1 MNRSHQVSVAFI
13 AFCALFLAGKATA
26 FAGKAP
32 LNAAADVEEQSSGE
46 ALLLE
51 VSDAIGP
58 ATANY
63 IVEGI
68 DRAEEEGFSLVVL
81 KLDTPGGLDTAM
93 RDIIKRILNSK
104 VPVVTWVAPEGARAA
119 SAGTYILYA
128 SHIAAM
134 APATNLGA
142 ATPIS
147 IGGNTPAPEKPDNP
161 GADESA
167 ADDGGKDSP
176 AAANRPSAAEQK
188 AVNDAVAYIRSLAEE
203 RGRNADW
210 AERAV
215 REGASLSSNS
225 ALEQNV
231 IDVVARNLPELLK
244 AIDGKTVNT
253 VSGTTE
259 IASSGLTIVTEEP
272 DWRTELLSIITNPSI
287 AYMLM
292 LVGIY
297 GLLFEGYNP
306 GAIVPGVV
314 GAICILLAL
323 YAFQLLPVNY
333 AGLGLI
339 VLGVILMTAEVFAP
353 SFGALGLGGII
364 AFVFGSVI
372 LIDSDVPGFGI
383 PLPLILGASV
393 IGGLSVLGIVWF
405 AVSSK
410 NRRIVSGKEEMI
422 GSMATALRDFQGK
435 GLVHTHG
442 ENWSAF
448 SEQAVAKGQV
458 VRIKALEGLTVHIEP
473 VEDSTLQQQDGGN
486 EEENA

>member
-1 MNRSHQVSVAFI
+1 MKRRHQLSAAFF
-13 AFCALFLAGKATA
+13 AFCALFLVVTATA
-26 FAGKAP
+26 LAEAGGEAP
-32 LNAAADVEEQSSGE
+32 ADDAANQASGE

-128 SHIAAM
+128 SHVAAM

-147 IGGNTPAPEKPDNP
+147 IGGNTPAPDKTDKPAE
-161 GADESA
+161 GETA
-167 ADDGGKDSP
+167 AEDGGNTGP

-225 ALEQNV
+225 ALEQDV
-231 IDVVARNLPELLK
+231 IDIVARNMPELLK
-244 AIDGKTVNT
+244 AIDGMTVNT
-253 VSGTTE
+253 ASGQTV

-393 IGGLSVLGIVWF
+393 VGGLSVLGIVWF

-410 NRRIVSGKEEMI
+410 SRRVVSGKEDMI
-422 GSMATALRDFQGK
+422 GSTATALRDFQGT

-442 ENWSAF
+442 ENWRAF

-458 VRIKALEGLTVHIEP
+458 VRITALEGLTVHIEP
-473 VEDSTLQQQDGGN
+473 LENSTLQQQDGGN
-486 EEENA
+486 KEENA